1 MDGLLS
7 LLPEDQRQAIEGRA
21 RSQGLLS
28 LGLALM
34 QGAESAPGQ
43 RRPSF
48 MTALG
53 RAAPAAVQGY
63 QTGID
68 QTLREIMV
76 AQQMQE
82 AQRKRQQEAA
92 QQAAIQSYI
101 GGLPAAEQARF
112 RAFPTQASEAMFR
125 EQPEQ
130 FVQLTS
136 AQAAER
142 GLPTNKTFQAS
153 TKTGKISEIGGGGTT
168 VNVGGERDPFDI
180 EAAKKQADV
189 FSGISAAGSDAT
201 KKLQD
206 VKRLEKILGRVE
218 TGGTAAFKQV
228 AGNFGI
234 KTEGLDDIQ
243 AATALINRLVPA
255 QRAPGSGP
263 MSDAD
268 LELFKQSLPRIINT
282 PGGNKLI
289 IQGIKDINEYIIK
302 EAEIANDV
310 FAKKITR
317 DEGRRKLLE
326 LGDPV
331 QDFFER
337 NQGTSPTS
345 PRVGLPQQD
354 EALINRYLRR

>member
-1 MDGLLS
+1 M
-7 LLPEDQRQAIEGRA
+7 QAY
-21 RSQGLLS
+21 QG
-28 LGLALM
+28 
-34 QGAESAPGQ
+34 
-43 RRPSF
+43 
-48 MTALG
+48 
-53 RAAPAAVQGY
+53 
-63 QTGID
+63 GID
-68 QTLREIMV
+68 QTLREILIS
-76 AQQMQE
+76 QQMQD
-82 AQRKRQQEAA
+82 AQRKRQQQEA
-92 QQAAIQSYI
+92 QQAAMQRFVLT
-101 GGLPAAEQARF
+101 LPEDQRALAA
-112 RAFPTQASEAMFR
+112 AF
-125 EQPEQ
+125 PEQ
-130 FVQLTS
+130 FATQRFREAPGVVGEF
-136 AQAAER
+136 QAA
-142 GLPTNKTFQAS
+142 KAS
-153 TKTGKISEIGGGGTT
+153 GEIPAGTTLSQYIEMKRPPGTT
-168 VNVGGERDPFDI
+168 VKNIVGENKDFFGM

-189 FSGISAAGSDAT
+189 FSGISAAGSTAS
-201 KKLQD
+201 KNLRN
-206 VKRLEKILGRVE
+206 VKRLENTLSRVE
-218 TGGTAAFKQV
+218 TGGKAAFKQI

-243 AATALINRLVPA
+243 AATAIINRLVPE

-268 LELFKQSLPRIINT
+268 LDLFKQSLPRIINS

-310 FAKKITR
+310 LSKKITA